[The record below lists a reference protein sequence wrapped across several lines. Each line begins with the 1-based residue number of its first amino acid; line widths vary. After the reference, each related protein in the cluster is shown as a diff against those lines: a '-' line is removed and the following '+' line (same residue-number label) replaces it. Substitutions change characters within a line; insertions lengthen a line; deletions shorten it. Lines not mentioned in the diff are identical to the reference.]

1 MTVSGRA
8 DESSLRYRGWRV
20 VLACFLVA
28 LFIFGFGLYGH
39 AVYLAELQR
48 LHGWSTGL
56 ISGASTLSFLLGSLL
71 AAFTS
76 DVMARIGAGR
86 FVLCGIFALAASMT
100 LLAFAETPWQLYAA
114 YILLA
119 CAWMGMGTV
128 VIATLV
134 SSQFDRRRGLA
145 LSIAFNGAT
154 CGGIVIAPTLV
165 VLVGA
170 IGFTRA
176 MLTMTAIM
184 IAVLVPVVIGLIGIS
199 PGHQPSDQGTR
210 GAPALSRSNLL
221 RHFGF
226 WTITAPFALALLA
239 Q

>member
-1 MTVSGRA
+1 MPGIDLISSS
-8 DESSLRYRGWRV
+8 DESSLRYHGWRV

-56 ISGASTLSFLLGSLL
+56 ISSASTLSFLLGSLL
-71 AAFTS
+71 AAFTG
-76 DVMARIGAGR
+76 DAVARIGAGR
-86 FVLCGIFALAASMT
+86 LVLCGIFALAASMT
-100 LLAFAETPWQLYAA
+100 LLAFAATPWQLYAA
-114 YILLA
+114 YVVLA

-134 SSQFDRRRGLA
+134 SARFVRRRGLA

-165 VLVGA
+165 ILVER

-176 MLTMTAIM
+176 MLTMTAVM
-184 IAVLVPVVIGLIGIS
+184 IVVLVPVVAGLIGVS
-199 PGHQPSDQGTR
+199 GPHRSSGEAR
-210 GAPALSRSNLL
+210 PA
-221 RHFGF
+221 
-226 WTITAPFALALLA
+226 TP
-239 Q
+239 